1 MSITGILFCN
11 KKKKKDLLG
20 TANIY
25 EIKTKIT
32 VKKKKKNTL
41 D

>member
-1 MSITGILFCN
+1 MSITGILFRN
-11 KKKKKDLLG
+11 KKNNKKNQDLLG

-32 VKKKKKNTL
+32 VK
-41 D
+41 